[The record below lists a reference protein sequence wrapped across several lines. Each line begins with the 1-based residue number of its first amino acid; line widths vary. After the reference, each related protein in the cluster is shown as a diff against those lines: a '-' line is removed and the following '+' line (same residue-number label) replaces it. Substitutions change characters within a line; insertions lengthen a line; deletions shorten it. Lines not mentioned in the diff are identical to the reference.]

1 MRVSI
6 YVNMLEVLMERPTP
20 LPPPMR
26 RAGDLL
32 ALAHALEEEA
42 ASRYLNLASKMRLCD
57 ENELAELFSFLSHI
71 EEKHAHQVE
80 TRSHELL
87 GTPPDPA
94 RVQWEVPEN
103 FDEEAARSATLT
115 PYGALAIAVR
125 NEERAF
131 AFYCHAAA
139 AAPPKVAAIAED
151 LARDELEHAAL
162 LRRARREAW
171 RREQRPAPAPA
182 LPDTVAALRSGLQA
196 ERAAAA
202 RLHAT
207 LATRLDAEGDTVLA
221 AAFRQVAQEED
232 PAGTA
237 GDVAATVRDGLRV
250 LEEAFE
256 RLSEIAARTTDTEVM
271 AAAQQEAERT
281 VRWLALAGGAWRNS
295 LLEPH
300 GDQADCTKNEC

>member
-1 MRVSI
+1 
-6 YVNMLEVLMERPTP
+6 MLEILMDHPPP

-26 RAGDLL
+26 SAGDLL
-32 ALAHALEEEA
+32 ALAHALEKEA
-42 ASRYLNLASKMRLCD
+42 ASRYLNLASKMRLWG
-57 ENELAELFSFLSHI
+57 ENELAELFSFLANI
-71 EEKHAHQVE
+71 EDKHAHQVE
-80 TRSHELL
+80 ARSHALI
-87 GTPPDPA
+87 GAPPDPA

-139 AAPPKVAAIAED
+139 TAPLKVAAIAED

-182 LPDTVAALRSGLQA
+182 LPDTVVALRNGLQA

-207 LATRLDAEGDTVLA
+207 LAKQLDAESDTILA
-221 AAFRQVAQEED
+221 AAFRQIAQEED
-232 PAGTA
+232 PTSTA
-237 GDVAATVRDGLRV
+237 GDAAAAVRDGLRV

-256 RLSEIAARTTDTEVM
+256 RLTEIAARATDPEIM

-281 VRWLALAGGAWRNS
+281 VRWLALAGGARRNS

-300 GDQADCTKNEC
+300 DGQAGSPEGGC